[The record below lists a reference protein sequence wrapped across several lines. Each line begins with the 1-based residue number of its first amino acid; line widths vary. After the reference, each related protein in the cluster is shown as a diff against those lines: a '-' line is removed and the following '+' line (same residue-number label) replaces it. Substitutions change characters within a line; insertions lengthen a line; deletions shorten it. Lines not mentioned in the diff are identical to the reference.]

1 MLSTSVAVRNGGGRA
16 KGRQSVKGKKRVIYI
31 VTVEAIE
38 SLAFLYHQLL
48 GINLLFFSLSKIKA
62 MKYIVLTFPL
72 RFRFLND
79 NPII

>member
-38 SLAFLYHQLL
+38 SLAFLYHQLP
-48 GINLLFFSLSKIKA
+48 GINLFFFSLENQSYEIYRPHISIKI
-62 MKYIVLTFPL
+62 LL
-72 RFRFLND
+72 SQ
-79 NPII
+79 

>member
-38 SLAFLYHQLL
+38 SLAFLYHQLP
-48 GINLLFFSLSKIKA
+48 GINLFFSFSLENQSYEIYRPHISIKILLSQ
-62 MKYIVLTFPL
+62 
-72 RFRFLND
+72 
-79 NPII
+79 